1 MDTLLAF
8 VNTAFK
14 ARFAYRSAVFFGSLM
29 SFVYMIVQIALW
41 RFVFSKDPTMV
52 KYMTA
57 YVVLSQL
64 LRHAYATEIAMMIEQ
79 KVISGDF
86 VTDLIKPVNSVLVY
100 WSTSLGGTLANIATR
115 GLPVLVI
122 FSPVLLNVELG
133 LGKILLF
140 CGVYVAG
147 YILVNLIFT
156 LVGYLAF
163 LATEVFHFRRT
174 MDNTLSFLSGAII
187 PIAFFP
193 SWLASITKLL
203 PFHLLYSFP
212 IRILLEDLPVKEI
225 VENALLLGAW
235 IVFLLVLLSIVSKR
249 AIWRSVV
256 QGG

>member
-1 MDTLLAF
+1 ML
-8 VNTAFK
+8 
-14 ARFAYRSAVFFGSLM
+14 FGTLM
-29 SFVYMIVQIALW
+29 SFVYMLIQIALW
-41 RFVFSKDPTMV
+41 RFVFSKDPTMIE
-52 KYMTA
+52 YMTA
-57 YVVLSQL
+57 YVVVSQL
-64 LRHAYATEIAMMIEQ
+64 LRHAYSTDISMMIQQ

-100 WSTSLGGTLANIATR
+100 WSTSLGGTLANIVTR

-133 LGKILLF
+133 LGKILIF

-147 YILVNLIFT
+147 YILINLIFT

-174 MDNTLSFLSGAII
+174 VDNTMSFLSGAII
-187 PIAFFP
+187 PVAFFP
-193 SWLASITKLL
+193 PWLASIIKFL

-212 IRILLEDLPVKEI
+212 IRILLEDLPLKEI

-235 IVFLLVLLSIVSKR
+235 IVFLSVLLGIVSKR
-249 AIWRSVV
+249 AVWRSVV